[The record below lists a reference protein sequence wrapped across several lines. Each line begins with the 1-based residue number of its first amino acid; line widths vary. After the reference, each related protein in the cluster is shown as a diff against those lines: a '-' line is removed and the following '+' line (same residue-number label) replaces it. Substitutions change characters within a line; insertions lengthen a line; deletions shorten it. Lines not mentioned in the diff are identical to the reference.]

1 MGKFSA
7 YKNYFLRVLVILIL
21 FALLYRIIYP
31 SYIWTKTLFFLI
43 NLISEGLFNNY
54 IDRMACCYFTLA
66 TGLIC
71 CFLSQ
76 ILFSVLK
83 FSYSRLKGYRRK
95 YYDRKFF

>member
-43 NLISEGLFNNY
+43 NLISEGLYNNY

-95 YYDRKFF
+95 YL

>member
-1 MGKFSA
+1 MGKSLKKFSA
-7 YKNYFLRVLVILIL
+7 YKIYFFKVLIILCL
-21 FALLYRIIYP
+21 FALSYRVIYP
-31 SYIWTKTLFFLI
+31 SRIWGKLLFASV
-43 NLISEGLFNNY
+43 NLVSEGLFNNY

-83 FSYSRLKGYRRK
+83 FAYSKLKGYRRK
-95 YYDRKFF
+95 YLW

>member
-95 YYDRKFF
+95 YL

>member
-1 MGKFSA
+1 MGKSLKKFSA
-7 YKNYFLRVLVILIL
+7 YKNYFFRLLVILIL
-21 FALLYRIIYP
+21 FVLLYRIIYP
-31 SYIWTKTLFFLI
+31 SHIWGQTLFFFVNI
-43 NLISEGLFNNY
+43 ISDGLFNNY

-83 FSYSRLKGYRRK
+83 FAYSRLKGYRRK
-95 YYDRKFF
+95 

>member
-1 MGKFSA
+1 MGKSLKKFSA
-7 YKNYFLRVLVILIL
+7 YKKYFFKLLVILIL
-21 FALLYRIIYP
+21 FVLLYRIIYP
-31 SYIWTKTLFFLI
+31 SYIWGQTLFFFVNI
-43 NLISEGLFNNY
+43 ISDGLFNNY

-83 FSYSRLKGYRRK
+83 FAYSRLKGYRRK
-95 YYDRKFF
+95 YL

>member
-31 SYIWTKTLFFLI
+31 SYIWTKTLFFLVNI
-43 NLISEGLFNNY
+43 ISEGLFNNY

-66 TGLIC
+66 TGLMC

-76 ILFSVLK
+76 IFFSVLK
-83 FSYSRLKGYRRK
+83 FAYSRLKGYRRK
-95 YYDRKFF
+95 YL

>member
-83 FSYSRLKGYRRK
+83 FSYLRLKGYRRK
-95 YYDRKFF
+95 YL

>member
-1 MGKFSA
+1 MGKFSV

-31 SYIWTKTLFFLI
+31 SYIWTKTLFFLV

-66 TGLIC
+66 TGLMC

-83 FSYSRLKGYRRK
+83 FAYSRLKGYRRK
-95 YYDRKFF
+95 YLW